1 MIDIMSDGSHFKFQ
15 KGDFLAVKGVEKVKQ
30 HIITALN
37 TFYSDWHL
45 DSDKGFDLANGLR
58 NLSLLET
65 DIRRQILEV
74 ENVISL
80 RNFRLVLDDAE
91 LSVKVYAVVQTEF
104 GVVEVTQSLRNQN

>member
-45 DSDKGFDLANGLR
+45 DSDKGFDLAN
-58 NLSLLET
+58 
-65 DIRRQILEV
+65 IRRQILEV
-74 ENVISL
+74 ENVI
-80 RNFRLVLDDAE
+80 
-91 LSVKVYAVVQTEF
+91 
-104 GVVEVTQSLRNQN
+104 